1 MDKGYLSRIADR
13 VILRTSDPLGAVLI
27 EGAKGLWEDD
37 HGYAPIRQR
46 VQDARTDRL
55 SQGLRDGL
63 PTIRHI
69 LLT

>member
-13 VILRTSDPLGAVLI
+13 VILRTLDPMGAVLI
-27 EGAKGLWEDD
+27 EGTKGLWEDD
-37 HGYAPIRQR
+37 HGYALIQQR

-63 PTIRHI
+63 PTIHHI